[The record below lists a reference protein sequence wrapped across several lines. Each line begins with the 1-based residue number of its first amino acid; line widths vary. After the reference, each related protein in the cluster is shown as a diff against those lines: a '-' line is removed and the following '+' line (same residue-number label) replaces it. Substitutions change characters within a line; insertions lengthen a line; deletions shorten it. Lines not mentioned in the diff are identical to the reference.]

1 MESEKKFVIKRDG
14 TKAEIKQQR
23 IRERLQGLCGGLNMD
38 YLNLDVVTG
47 KVYAGIY
54 NGIKTSQL
62 DTLSAETC
70 AYMTM
75 VHPDYSKLASRIEI
89 SNLHKETHDDYAK
102 VVEQLDQMTDKQGRN
117 ASLIHS
123 ELLRVVKANADK
135 INAKIDYS
143 RDFNYDFF
151 GFKTLERS
159 YLLKVDGQIVERPQ
173 HMLMRCSLGIH
184 LDDLESAFATYD
196 LMSELWFTHATP
208 TLFNAGTPKP

>member
-1 MESEKKFVIKRDG
+1 MESAKKFVVKRDG
-14 TKAEIKQQR
+14 TQAEIKQQR
-23 IRERLQGLCGGLNMD
+23 IRERLEGLCGGLNMD
-38 YLNLDVVTG
+38 YLNLDVVTS

-89 SNLHKETHDDYAK
+89 SNLHKETHDDYVK
-102 VVEQLDQMTDKQGRN
+102 VVEALDQMTDKQGRN
-117 ASLIHS
+117 ASLIHP

-159 YLLKVDGQIVERPQ
+159 YLLKVDGRIVERPQ

>member
-1 MESEKKFVIKRDG
+1 
-14 TKAEIKQQR
+14 
-23 IRERLQGLCGGLNMD
+23 MD
-38 YLNLDVVTG
+38 YINLDVVTG

-102 VVEQLDQMTDKQGRN
+102 VVEELDQMTDKQGRN
-117 ASLIHS
+117 ASLIHP
-123 ELLRVVKANADK
+123 ELMRVVKANKDK